1 MKILRSDE
9 WNVHGFAGAD
19 SWISRFSA
27 KCWQNVHFGVQ
38 KSSNLVDYASQKS
51 KSSWNGSSEELFE
64 VWVVGSTQ
72 IFIANL
78 AVILVFSQTLIN
90 EELWRPDF
98 FKNIIFKKVN
108 VDFFLPS
115 SLTISK
121 KLSRHIFGQVTKV
134 IHPLFRISLKS

>member
-1 MKILRSDE
+1 MILRFDG
-9 WNVHGFAGAD
+9 WNVYVFAGAD

-27 KCWQNVHFGVQ
+27 KCWQNVHFGMQ

-72 IFIANL
+72 FFSANL

-90 EELWRPDF
+90 DELWIQKNRICF
-98 FKNIIFKKVN
+98 FHVLIVISRY
-108 VDFFLPS
+108 S
-115 SLTISK
+115 SCERASTVQRTLHRLEI
-121 KLSRHIFGQVTKV
+121 VTCHL
-134 IHPLFRISLKS
+134 IAHRSLLGPR